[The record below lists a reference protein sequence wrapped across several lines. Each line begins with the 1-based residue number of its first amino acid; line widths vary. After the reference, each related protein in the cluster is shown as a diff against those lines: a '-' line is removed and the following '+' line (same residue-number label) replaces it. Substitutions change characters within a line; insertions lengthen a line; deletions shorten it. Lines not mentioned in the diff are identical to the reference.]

1 MVSKFKNKKKF
12 SEVGMKN
19 KLQKHDQRRETLRN
33 KNKHD
38 FQENSRCLPLFFCSS
53 VT

>member
-19 KLQKHDQRRETLRN
+19 KLQKHDQKRETLRN
-33 KNKHD
+33 KINVISKRTLD
-38 FQENSRCLPLFFCSS
+38 VYLCFSAA
-53 VT
+53 V